1 MVCQSLYH
9 LGVGKS
15 SNVTHNYV
23 CLHSFSRLWGQH
35 ILLLNCFWTLVHI
48 ISITGRRKQKATERN
63 LGSLLCAL
71 NIIQSPCESAQVLRH
86 PQEFELWFLLDM
98 CL

>member
-35 ILLLNCFWTLVHI
+35 IFASKLLLD
-48 ISITGRRKQKATERN
+48 ISAYYFYNRKEKTK
-63 LGSLLCAL
+63 GY
-71 NIIQSPCESAQVLRH
+71 
-86 PQEFELWFLLDM
+86 
-98 CL
+98 